1 LSNWYHKVVIYL
13 IFLDFFWSVAA
24 LWVDM
29 PKLPDI
35 PIWAW
40 PAVVICPI
48 YPILLALVWLKIYRK
63 QKLNKYL
70 LAFASI
76 PSAIFGVLALV
87 YYQMLMAQNGFDWRD
102 FGQIFWVL
110 FYSGQGWWLILK
122 YKFRGLPILAVC
134 GYLTVKFI
142 LDYKFL
148 TFGYLE
154 VGDIAA
160 ENRVLL
166 FGLALFLLAVLSIFA
181 LIKKTKGLNG

>member
-1 LSNWYHKVVIYL
+1 MPFL
-13 IFLDFFWSVAA
+13 IFLDFFWSGAA

-29 PKLPDI
+29 PKLPGI

-63 QKLNKYL
+63 QKPNQYL
-70 LAFASI
+70 LAYASI
-76 PSAIFGVLALV
+76 PSAIFGILALV
-87 YYQMLMAQNGFDWRD
+87 YYPLLMAQSGFDWRN

-122 YKFRGLPILAVC
+122 YKFRKLPILGVC

-166 FGLALFLLAVLSIFA
+166 FSLALFLLAVLSIFV
-181 LIKKTKGLNG
+181 LVKKTKGPNG